1 MNLPFSNIPQKYVK
15 TMGNLTVHYTK
26 FEQSTTDFTISNG
39 RQVWYNDSLI
49 YKILP
54 FFDLLAETKIPLLSR
69 AGKTRIPHNDSF
81 NPHVSLNSTGKYAR
95 HLSEEKSRTKLT
107 GILN

>member
-49 YKILP
+49 RFSHSSIFLP
-54 FFDLLAETKIPLLSR
+54 RQRSHFYPDMAKREFLR
-69 AGKTRIPHNDSF
+69 NDSF